1 MSKIKN
7 IAVLGTALALGGAGV
22 YTANDYINNTVA
34 EEKRILAEQNRQEMV
49 RVVVPNISMAKGE
62 TVTEAQLSLRSIPL
76 EYAHEDSVRES
87 NFAEALGQRLAYS
100 VEVGKPLLWAHLE
113 LGKNGTFS
121 SLLDDGRRALTISV
135 DEINSLSGFLQ
146 PDDKVDLFLTY
157 SENGDRV
164 TRLLMTQLR
173 VIATGTL
180 TRTPDDGK
188 MSTTNYGT
196 LTVDVNPKEAE
207 RLIYAQSAGS
217 ITATLQN
224 PEAQLAELDNKATSM
239 ANLFGEKPR
248 PKPRRVFKKRDG
260 IEYIIGGTE

>member
-7 IAVLGTALALGGAGV
+7 IAVFGTALALGGVGV
-22 YTANDYINNTVA
+22 YTANDYINNTLA
-34 EEKRILAEQNRQEMV
+34 EEKRILAEQHRQETIK
-49 RVVVPNISMAKGE
+49 VVVPKVSLAKGE
-62 TVTEAQLSLRSIPL
+62 VITEQHLSLRSIPV
-76 EYAHEDSVRES
+76 EYAHTDSVRES
-87 NFAEALGQRLAYS
+87 NYADALGQRLAYG

-121 SLLDDGRRALTISV
+121 SMLDDGRRALTISV

-157 SENGDRV
+157 TENGNRV
-164 TRLLMTQLR
+164 TRLLMPQLR

-180 TRTPDDGK
+180 TRTPEDGK

-224 PEAQLAELDNKATSM
+224 PEATLAKLNNNATSM
-239 ANLFGEKPR
+239 ANLFGEKPKA
-248 PKPRRVFKKRDG
+248 KPRRKPKKRDG
-260 IEYIIGGTE
+260 IEYIIGGAK

>member
-7 IAVLGTALALGGAGV
+7 IAVFSTALALGGAGV
-22 YTANDYINNTVA
+22 YTANDYINNTLT
-34 EEKRILAEQNRQEMV
+34 EEKRLLAEQHQQEKV
-49 RVVVPNISMAKGE
+49 TVVVPRISMAKGE
-62 TVTEAQLSLRSIPL
+62 TITEENLSLRSIPVD
-76 EYAHEDSVRES
+76 YAHSDSVREG
-87 NFAEALGQRLAYS
+87 NFTDALGQRLAYDI
-100 VEVGKPLLWAHLE
+100 EIGKPLLWAHLE

-157 SENGDRV
+157 STGGNRV
-164 TRLLMTQLR
+164 TQLLMPQLR

-180 TRTPDDGK
+180 TRAPDDGR

-196 LTVDVNPKEAE
+196 LTVDVTPKEAE

-224 PEAQLAELDNKATSM
+224 PDAKLAVLNTNPTSM
-239 ANLFGEKPR
+239 ANLFGEKPKR
-248 PKPRRVFKKRDG
+248 KKRRVIKRDG
-260 IEYIIGGTE
+260 IEYIIGGTR